1 MNAKYIWKLII
12 VMFTIKIF
20 SHMNYVVMN
29 KNQVTLKVYKYRL
42 VEIKV

>member
-1 MNAKYIWKLII
+1 
-12 VMFTIKIF
+12 MFTIKIF